1 MIVARRKFSPQY
13 RDEAVKM
20 VVETARPIA
29 EVARELGLV
38 EGTLGNWVNLYRK
51 EHAGDE
57 PALSVNERA
66 RLRELEAENREL
78 NPRLTK
84 DRVSGPGPLSA
95 AHGV

>member
-1 MIVARRKFSPQY
+1 MTRRRFSPQY

-66 RLRELEAENREL
+66 RLRELEAENQPITL
-78 NPRLTK
+78 
-84 DRVSGPGPLSA
+84 RVARSITVA
-95 AHGV
+95 R

>member
-13 RDEAVKM
+13 RDEAVK
-20 VVETARPIA
+20 
-29 EVARELGLV
+29 
-38 EGTLGNWVNLYRK
+38 GTLGNWVNLYRK